1 MKRNHLLAAAGLAA
15 AIGVLAV
22 YSAARRDD
30 LPKTADLAGPAAMPG
45 EAMVRVVVPDL
56 TNDERMGEA
65 AFNARCAQCHGPN
78 AAGRDGV
85 APPLV
90 HKIYEPGH
98 HADMAFFM
106 AAQNGVRAHHW
117 PFGDMPPVPG
127 ITRAEIAS
135 IVAYVRA
142 LQRVNGIE

>member
-1 MKRNHLLAAAGLAA
+1 MKRTQIMAIAGAVA
-15 AIGVLAV
+15 AIGIIALYATTTRV
-22 YSAARRDD
+22 D
-30 LPKTADLAGPAAMPG
+30 TAKDNVAKASPAMPG
-45 EAMVRVVVPDL
+45 EALVRVTVPNL
-56 TNDERMGEA
+56 TEDERIGEA

-78 AAGRDGV
+78 AAGRNGV

-142 LQRVNGIE
+142 LQRANGIE